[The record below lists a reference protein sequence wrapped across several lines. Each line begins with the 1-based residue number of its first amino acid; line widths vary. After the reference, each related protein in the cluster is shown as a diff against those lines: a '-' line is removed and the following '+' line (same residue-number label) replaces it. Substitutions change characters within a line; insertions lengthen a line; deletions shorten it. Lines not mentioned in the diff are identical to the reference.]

1 MNITFTT
8 VRIAMTNAVVRLNPM
23 EVAMRCPQAGITARR
38 RVVGM
43 VSLFL
48 VGCLAQTLA
57 AQGVGEIR
65 GHVTSADGRPL
76 EHAQISVVGTNHS
89 SRTDQQGDY
98 RIVAVP
104 DGAKQ
109 LRAQQIGFAV
119 VVRPVV
125 VVAGGSVTADFTL
138 KDAPLALEAIVVTGT
153 AAEARKKEVG
163 NSFSMISSREIEV
176 APVRNTQDIIS
187 ARAPGVTVM
196 QNSGQAGAGGT
207 IRLRG
212 NNSITQ
218 GNNPI
223 IYVDG
228 VRIFS
233 EAGPNIPSA
242 RQNTLALNDI
252 KAEDIARLEIVKG
265 AAATTLYGTEAS
277 GGVIQI
283 FTKKG
288 TSARQEW
295 VAVVGQGFNHMGH
308 MGPSEDPT
316 GLFVNTCRGPL
327 LRDSRDSM
335 FVDATCPSNGS
346 WLRNG
351 GVEQYNLSTSG
362 GVQQMTYFL
371 SGNYNDER
379 GVIQNNSAQT
389 GGVRGNFSC
398 APARNVLF
406 SFNTSYNRNA
416 INFIPDGN
424 LANGFLLNVGR
435 GRSGNFKTGRNG
447 ECNRYAG
454 TDTVCTANAYLFE
467 QRPLNT
473 ADHFITGL
481 TLNWSPLSQLS
492 NRFAIGFDNVTNDN
506 STIIPFGFVNLATG
520 SINKSDWNHKKISLD
535 YAGSYQSPFK
545 GFSTTSS
552 WGGQLFDD
560 RDYFTGITG
569 TAFSGPGDPTLG
581 SASTVGLPNVSRTRV
596 VNAGFFGQEM
606 LGWKDRLFLTAGLR
620 VDGNSAFGQSF
631 GLQPYPKVS
640 LAYVI
645 SEENWWKPNI
655 IPTLKLRAA
664 MGESG
669 KAPGAFDAVR
679 TWDPVAADEGKP
691 AFTPFALG
699 NPKLGPERTREIEI
713 GFDASALQDRL
724 SLEAT
729 AYRAQTLDALIG
741 VNYPPSLGFTRAQ
754 LENVGTL
761 ENKGLEL
768 QLSGTP
774 VRLDKFEWF
783 QRVSYTAM
791 KSEAID
797 LGGRIIASGTPVY
810 VREGYPVPSFFATKI
825 TNPDAN
831 ANPITQADQFVGA
844 VYPTHLIGISSTL
857 TLRQNLSFD
866 ILGEYQ
872 GGGHNANWIGYQNAI
887 RFMWYPCY
895 AIQKQMAA
903 DAAAVPA
910 RPFGTS
916 LSGFS
921 AVDRGRCAYDATNR
935 NSDFWIQSTNFFKIR
950 SASLSYKLPAKYTY
964 AAKSATLVVAGRNLY
979 KSTKYNGLDPELRD
993 ASDAGGTLSRREYY
1007 VMPPAKQFLVS
1018 LRATF

>member
-1 MNITFTT
+1 M
-8 VRIAMTNAVVRLNPM
+8 RRL
-23 EVAMRCPQAGITARR
+23 QAGITARR
-38 RVVGM
+38 GV

-48 VGCLAQTLA
+48 SVCFAPALA

-65 GHVTSADGRPL
+65 GHVSSGDGKAM
-76 EHAQISVVGTNHS
+76 EHAQVSVIGTVHS
-89 SRTDQQGDY
+89 ARTDQKGDY
-98 RIVAVP
+98 RIVGVP
-104 DGAKQ
+104 EGARQ
-109 LRAQQIGFAV
+109 VRAQQIGYSV

-125 VVAGGSVTADFTL
+125 VVGGGSVTADFTL
-138 KDAPLALEAIVVTGT
+138 KEAPLALDAIVVTGT

-176 APVRNTQDIIS
+176 APVRNTQDIIT
-187 ARAPGVTVM
+187 ARAPGITVM

-233 EAGPNIPSA
+233 ESGPNIPSA

-288 TSARQEW
+288 TSNRPEW
-295 VAVVGQGFNHMGH
+295 SFVVGQGLNHMGH
-308 MGPSEDPT
+308 MGPKEDPT
-316 GLFVNTCRGPL
+316 GLFVNKCRGPE
-327 LRDSRDSM
+327 LRDSRDSV
-335 FVDATCPSNGS
+335 FVDATCPASGS

-351 GVEQYNLSTSG
+351 GVEQYSLSTSG

-379 GVIQNNSAQT
+379 GVLQNNAAQT
-389 GGVRGNFSC
+389 GGVRGNF
-398 APARNVLF
+398 AFTPANNVLF
-406 SFNTSYNRNA
+406 SFNSSYNRNA

-435 GRSGNFKTGRNG
+435 GRSGNFKGGRAG
-447 ECNRYAG
+447 ECNRYTG
-454 TDTVCTANAYLFE
+454 TDTVCAVNAYVFE
-467 QRPLNT
+467 QKPLNT

-481 TLNWSPLSQLS
+481 TLNWSPVTQLS
-492 NRFAIGFDNVTNDN
+492 NRFAIGFDYVTNDN
-506 STIIPFGFVNLATG
+506 STIIPFGFLNLATG
-520 SINKSDWNHKKISLD
+520 SINKSDFMHKKISLD
-535 YAGSYQSPFK
+535 YAGSYQHSLY

-552 WGGQLFDD
+552 WGGQMFDD
-560 RDYFTGITG
+560 RENFTGISGTG
-569 TAFSGPGDPTLG
+569 FSGPSDPTLG

-606 LGWKDRLFLTAGLR
+606 VGWKDRFFITGGLR
-620 VDGNSAFGQSF
+620 VDGNSAFGKSF
-631 GLQPYPKVS
+631 GLQPYPKLS
-640 LAYVI
+640 FAYVI
-645 SEENWWKPNI
+645 SEEDWWKPNI

-679 TWDPVAADEGKP
+679 TWDPVGADEGKP

-713 GFDASALQDRL
+713 GFDASGLQDRL

-729 AYRAQTLDALIG
+729 AYRARTMDALVG

-761 ENKGLEL
+761 ENKGIEL

-774 VRLDKFEWF
+774 LRTDMFEWF

-797 LGGRIIASGTPVY
+797 LGGRSIASGTPVY

-825 TNPDAN
+825 LNPDAN
-831 ANPITQADQFVGA
+831 ANPILQPDAFLGA

-872 GGGHNANWIGYQNAI
+872 GGGHNANWIGYQNSI

-903 DAAAVPA
+903 DAAAVPV

-916 LSGFS
+916 LGGFS
-921 AVDRGRCAYDATNR
+921 ALDRGRCAYDAVNR
-935 NSDFWIQSTNFFKIR
+935 SSDFWIQSTNFFKIR
-950 SASLSYKLPAKYTY
+950 TASLSYKLPAKYTY
-964 AAKSATLVVAGRNLY
+964 RAKSATLVVAGRNLY

-1018 LRATF
+1018 LRTTF